1 MRWYFKAICRSER
14 QTNKP
19 PEQHGS
25 MLLAAF
31 TTPPKLKNNMKREV
45 EYKSAKDDRTI
56 KSMENHTFVAYIKKF
71 ILQYERVFLKEDQY
85 LYLTEL

>member
-1 MRWYFKAICRSER
+1 MRWYFKAIRRSEK

-31 TTPPKLKNNMKREV
+31 TTPPQLKNKMKREV
-45 EYKSAKDDRTI
+45 ECKSAKDDRTI
-56 KSMENHTFVAYIKKF
+56 KKAMENHTFVAYIKKF
-71 ILQYERVFLKEDQY
+71 VLQYERVFGIC
-85 LYLTEL
+85 T